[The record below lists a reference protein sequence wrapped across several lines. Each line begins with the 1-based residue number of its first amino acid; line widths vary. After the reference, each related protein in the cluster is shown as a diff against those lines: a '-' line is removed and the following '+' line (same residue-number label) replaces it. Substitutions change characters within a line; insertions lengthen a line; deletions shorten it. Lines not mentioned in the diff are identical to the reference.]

1 MSGKLLNFVL
11 YFAHMSPYC
20 IIWCKDVIYVVKI
33 CLQQVYFGASVTKFY
48 LAFDMLG
55 ISCFTG
61 MSYLLRKTH
70 LDDMKGLSYFGR
82 FLAED
87 FFLAKYLHERQA
99 YLLYMYVTSSTW
111 VSNTFFIH
119 IITRESGNYS
129 DVLPLKATRHD
140 SISNLRSCGASN
152 MSCRQIQWRFI

>member
-1 MSGKLLNFVL
+1 MFNSSITFI
-11 YFAHMSPYC
+11 YA
-20 IIWCKDVIYVVKI
+20 IIF

-61 MSYLLRKTH
+61 MSYLVRKAH
-70 LDDMKGLSYFGR
+70 LDDVKGLSYFGR

-99 YLLYMYVTSSTW
+99 YLLCITSASIND
-111 VSNTFFIH
+111 VPFCSCYSNT
-119 IITRESGNYS
+119 E
-129 DVLPLKATRHD
+129 
-140 SISNLRSCGASN
+140 
-152 MSCRQIQWRFI
+152 

>member
-1 MSGKLLNFVL
+1 
-11 YFAHMSPYC
+11 
-20 IIWCKDVIYVVKI
+20 
-33 CLQQVYFGASVTKFY
+33 LQQVYFGASVTKFY

-99 YLLYMYVTSSTW
+99 YLLYMYVTSST
-111 VSNTFFIH
+111 
-119 IITRESGNYS
+119 
-129 DVLPLKATRHD
+129 
-140 SISNLRSCGASN
+140 
-152 MSCRQIQWRFI
+152 